1 MACFAL
7 LLCGT
12 GLSTSWLFFAP
23 YLLDSSSMQSLRTVP
38 PSLLGS
44 SPHVLVFFL
53 LPPLWEVPSHCCGFP
68 ISPKQPGQTGE
79 YFFPFYC
86 LSPAGPAP
94 GLLSLESET
103 LLRTQDTNPCSLH
116 PHRVPAACSLPGQF
130 WSMLS
135 HQAPSGPC
143 SWVALLVLG
152 SKRHGSF
159 REGVPAVLRD
169 QVPTH
174 VSKCHQWE
182 PRHCNPAHNA
192 PLKTFQ
198 QLN

>member
-1 MACFAL
+1 MGLLPTSWSFSFFHLHGKFPAVAVGSQFLLSSQGRQGNSFSLLMPEPSWASSWAAL
-7 LLCGT
+7 LGVRNLAENPGHHP
-12 GLSTSWLFFAP
+12 LWPSSTS
-23 YLLDSSSMQSLRTVP
+23 S
-38 PSLLGS
+38 
-44 SPHVLVFFL
+44 
-53 LPPLWEVPSHCCGFP
+53 
-68 ISPKQPGQTGE
+68 
-79 YFFPFYC
+79 
-86 LSPAGPAP
+86 
-94 GLLSLESET
+94 
-103 LLRTQDTNPCSLH
+103 
-116 PHRVPAACSLPGQF
+116 ACSLLPS
-130 WSMLS
+130 WPVSERAVPSSPL
-135 HQAPSGPC
+135 SGPC

-152 SKRHGSF
+152 CKRHGSF